1 MNDPLT
7 ISLSGTFL
15 VTTSFYWAS
24 ALIFMLIDYTQ
35 KPAFLMKYKIQPGK
49 NIPPDTKQVIKVSG
63 KKEIDKI
70 FCSSKAVVLNVCV
83 KAYPI
88 PINKESI
95 KNETLFIKYL
105 PSDFNG
111 D

>member
-1 MNDPLT
+1 MNNPLT

-15 VTTSFYWAS
+15 VTTGFYWAS

-49 NIPPDTKQVIKVSG
+49 NIPPDTKEVIKVSG
-63 KKEIDKI
+63 KKEIDKL

-88 PINKESI
+88 NKEPI
-95 KNETLFIKYL
+95 KNKTLFIKYL
-105 PSDFNG
+105 SSDFNG